1 MDKLNEVVMVAFL
14 LLSVSVNGD
23 GDGDGDGG
31 ADDETSK
38 IPTTNIIDAAR
49 RLFSV
54 PTVSNSWFWFL
65 PPNLE

>member
-1 MDKLNEVVMVAFL
+1 MDKLNKVVMVAFL

-23 GDGDGDGG
+23 GDG
-31 ADDETSK
+31 DDETSK